1 MNFNFQIA
9 NFKLTTKFTNL
20 RGLRLCAS
28 NLFFS
33 VALCGI
39 FLTVSANNILAQKN
53 RLIGDIQGD
62 KNTSPY
68 EREAARITGIVTAR
82 VKNGFFIQTPDDKVD
97 KNPNT
102 SEGIFVFT
110 QTEPLG
116 EATVGNLVSVT
127 GTIAEFTP
135 KAAPM
140 SLPITQIS
148 MQKGKDFITVES
160 KGNALPKS
168 VNLTAEDFKS
178 NAIDQIERYEG
189 MRVSVAE
196 MTVSAPTNGRDGESD
211 GVFYGTLKEIPR
223 PFREPGIDAY
233 DYILL
238 PEKDRVK
245 MKKDYPKIPI
255 FDNNPERLRV
265 ESAAQLGGQPLDVTT
280 FAEIKNLT
288 GVLSYAYRCYSIL
301 VDAGIKPTVS
311 NYVKAELLPI
321 PNGREFS
328 VAGMN
333 VENLFD
339 DEDDPTMKEDIVK
352 TEDFQLKVKK
362 ISLAIRTYMQSPDV
376 VGIIEVENL
385 AVLKKLAD
393 KINMDATAAGK
404 PNPKYE
410 AYLVDGNDGRGIDN
424 GFLIKTSRV
433 KVIETKQFGKNEQF
447 TNPVSKKDVFL
458 NDRPPLLIRV
468 AINDEKTS
476 QPFEF
481 TVIANHLKSFN
492 GYNDEKDAPFV
503 RMKKKLQAEFL
514 AKLVQERQKANPNE
528 RIALIGDFNAYQF
541 NDGIVDLI
549 GTIKGKPAAKEL
561 VMNPSEDLLEGE
573 MTDLVDLIKSDQRYS
588 YSFDGNAQVL
598 DHIII
603 NDTFKKYV
611 KGFGYARFNADF
623 PEVYRKDEKRVERFS
638 DHDAPVAYFTFDD
651 LTATK

>member
-1 MNFNFQIA
+1 MNSTFQI
-9 NFKLTTKFTNL
+9 TEKFAGKRSL
-20 RGLRLCAS
+20 RFYAS
-28 NLFFS
+28 NFFFC
-33 VALCGI
+33 VGL
-39 FLTVSANNILAQKN
+39 LTVVLFALPQHISAQKN

-68 EREAARITGIVTAR
+68 KDEIARVSGIVTAR

-127 GTIAEFTP
+127 GKIDEFTP
-135 KAAPM
+135 KSAPM
-140 SLPITQIS
+140 SLPITQIA

-160 KGNALPKS
+160 KGNALPKPS
-168 VNLTAEDFKS
+168 VLTANDFKS
-178 NAIDQIERYEG
+178 NAIDQLEKYEG
-189 MRVSVAE
+189 MRVSIAE
-196 MTVSAPTNGRDGESD
+196 MTVSAPTNGRGGESD
-211 GVFYGTLKEIPR
+211 GVFYGTLKEIAR
-223 PFREPGIDAY
+223 PFREPGFDAY

-238 PEKDRVK
+238 TDKDREK
-245 MKKDYPKIPI
+245 MKKDYSKLPI
-255 FDNNPERLRV
+255 FDDNPERLRV
-265 ESAAQLGGQPLDVTT
+265 ETAAQLGGQPLDVTT
-280 FAEIKNLT
+280 FAAIKDVT

-301 VDAGIKPTVS
+301 VDAGSKPVVS
-311 NYVKAELLPI
+311 GLVKAETLPI

-333 VENLFD
+333 VENFFD
-339 DEDDPTMKEDIVK
+339 DEDDPTMKEDIAK
-352 TEDFQLKVKK
+352 TEDFQLKLKK
-362 ISLAIRTYMQSPDV
+362 ISTAIRLYMQSPDIIGV
-376 VGIIEVENL
+376 IEVENL
-385 AVLKKLAD
+385 GVLKKLAD
-393 KINMDATAAGK
+393 KINADAQTSGK

-410 AYLVDGNDGRGIDN
+410 AYLIDGNDGRGIDS
-424 GFLIKTSRV
+424 GFLVKSSRV
-433 KVIETKQFGKNEQF
+433 KVIETKQLGKDEQF

-468 AINDEKTS
+468 AINDEKTN

-503 RMKKKLQAEFL
+503 RLKKKLQAEFL
-514 AKLVQERQKANPNE
+514 AKLVQERLKANPNE

-549 GTIKGKPAAKEL
+549 GTVKGKPVAKEF
-561 VMNPSEDLLEGE
+561 VMNPSDDLLEGE
-573 MTDLVDLIKSDQRYS
+573 LTDLVDLIKSDQRYS

-598 DHIII
+598 DHVII
-603 NDTFKKYV
+603 NDAFKKHI

-623 PEVYRKDEKRVERFS
+623 PEVYRKDANRVERFS
-638 DHDAPVAYFTFDD
+638 DHDAAVAYFTFDE
-651 LTATK
+651 TAPK